1 MTYRTKGVGSAQII
15 AMSQKEKP
23 GCSLRCREKG
33 YTKLYAVDPS
43 TDDSR
48 AKVVRKEYSAPV
60 KKQ

>member
-1 MTYRTKGVGSAQII
+1 MTYRTNGVGSAQIN
-15 AMSQKEKP
+15 AMSQKEEP
-23 GCSLRCREKG
+23 GCSPRCREKG